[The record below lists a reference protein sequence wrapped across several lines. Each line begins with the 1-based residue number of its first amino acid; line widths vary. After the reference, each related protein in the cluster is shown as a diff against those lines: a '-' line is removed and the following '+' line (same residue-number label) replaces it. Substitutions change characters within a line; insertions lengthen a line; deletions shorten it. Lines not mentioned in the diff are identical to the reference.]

1 MRAARVFF
9 FLFFFHLPPCV
20 SPVLPALSIKTPSP
34 ARVSPPVRLPRPA
47 SHRSRRG
54 ANWRARRRRL
64 VGCRAR
70 AARQMKQFTENAPPN
85 GTRGRLEERTG
96 ERRTKRR
103 RAGRQTPQWWV
114 HCGAANRGQG
124 MEGERPS
131 LFPAGSGC
139 GHRGPVTRC
148 VHFCSPGLVAP
159 LVSAYGRARVPVNWD
174 LIVIRHKCTN
184 GDGESNKHGRER
196 PNSYGKKKRLHSE
209 EAPLVKP
216 PDNKDAI
223 CSPKPNYEARI

>member
-1 MRAARVFF
+1 
-9 FLFFFHLPPCV
+9 
-20 SPVLPALSIKTPSP
+20 
-34 ARVSPPVRLPRPA
+34 
-47 SHRSRRG
+47 
-54 ANWRARRRRL
+54 
-64 VGCRAR
+64 
-70 AARQMKQFTENAPPN
+70 
-85 GTRGRLEERTG
+85 
-96 ERRTKRR
+96 
-103 RAGRQTPQWWV
+103 
-114 HCGAANRGQG
+114 